1 MVVAAAALTGCGA
14 GSGLDY
20 QPIPGTDWSRAPDL
34 SVYSAMTEFAT
45 IAREQEMLCQGFGPE
60 SVLVKW
66 ERHYGAREDYVRA
79 SLVARYGPEAV
90 VEAEND
96 AVATRRVPSLSKLL
110 INPVGCV
117 ALNWD
122 PMAAWQGRLSCR
134 AVARHVR

>member
-1 MVVAAAALTGCGA
+1 MVVVAASLSGCGA

-20 QPIPGTDWSRAPDL
+20 QPIPGTGWSRAPDL

-66 ERHYGAREDYVRA
+66 ERNYGAREDYVRA
-79 SLVARYGPEAV
+79 SLVARYGPDAV

-96 AVATRRVPSLSKLL
+96 AVATRRVPCRDYPYPTWRYRYARLL
-110 INPVGCV
+110 
-117 ALNWD
+117 
-122 PMAAWQGRLSCR
+122 RLLE
-134 AVARHVR
+134 VRLATS